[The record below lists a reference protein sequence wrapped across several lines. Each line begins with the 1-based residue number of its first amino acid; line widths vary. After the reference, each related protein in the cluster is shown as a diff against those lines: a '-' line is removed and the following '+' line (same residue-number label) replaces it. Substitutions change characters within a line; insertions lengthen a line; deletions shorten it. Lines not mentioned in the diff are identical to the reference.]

1 MNQERFECAK
11 QKIIGLERQ
20 RHGIGTL
27 SEKTIH
33 AIIKNYLEPNEDCHE
48 IPINGYV
55 ADIYNS
61 GSIIE
66 VQTANFNKL
75 RPKLSVFLN
84 DYEVTI
90 AYPIPYIKWLGWID
104 VETKEQ
110 GKLRKSPKKG
120 NPYEIFIQLYKI
132 KQFLNNPNIKFK
144 ILMINMEELRLLNG
158 WSYDKKRGSTR
169 YDRIPTELVE
179 EIDIESVKDYARFV
193 PINLAD
199 EFTVKDFAK
208 EAGINIE
215 LARLCLNILTYT
227 NTVKRVGKSGN
238 AIIYNVSEL

>member
-1 MNQERFECAK
+1 MNQDRFESAK
-11 QKIIGLERQ
+11 QKIIGIHRERN
-20 RHGIGTL
+20 GIGTL
-27 SEKTIH
+27 SEKTLH
-33 AIIKNYLEPNEDCHE
+33 AIVKNYLEPDDNYHE
-48 IPINGYV
+48 IPVNGYV
-55 ADIYNS
+55 ADIYHN

-104 VETKEQ
+104 VETGEQ

-120 NPYEIFIQLYKI
+120 NPYEVFIQLYKI
-132 KQFLNNPNIKFK
+132 KQFLNNPNIRFK

-158 WSYDKKRGSTR
+158 WSYNKKRGSTR
-169 YDRIPTELVE
+169 YDRIPKELVD
-179 EIDIESVKDYARFV
+179 EIDIEKVEDYIRFV
-193 PINLAD
+193 PIGLSD

-208 EAGINIE
+208 EAGINE
-215 LARLCLNILTYT
+215 NLARLCLNILTYT
-227 NTVKRVGKSGN
+227 KAVVRVGKVGN
-238 AIIYNVSEL
+238 SILYNVSEW